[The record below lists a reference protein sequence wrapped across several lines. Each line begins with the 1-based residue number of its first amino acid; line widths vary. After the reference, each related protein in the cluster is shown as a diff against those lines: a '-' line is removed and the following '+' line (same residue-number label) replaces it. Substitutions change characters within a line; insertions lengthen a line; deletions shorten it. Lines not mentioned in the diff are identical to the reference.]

1 MICNNKEY
9 PHVRIMRRIPTGS
22 SSLDHLLFGGI
33 ETHSLTEIYGPSG
46 VGKSQICYTLS
57 VIAAHMEGKSKVL
70 YIDTENKFRPERILS
85 ISKARGSYIPDLL
98 NNILHVRT
106 ISSYH
111 QELILEKLLM
121 SLDRRENE
129 FSLIVVDSVINHFR
143 AEFLN
148 SGAHVERQE
157 KLYEYMRLLSALAQK
172 HGIAVVVT
180 NQVNS
185 GYSFTAK
192 PAGGTIM
199 GSTSTYRIFLRRLSN
214 GGSDIA
220 AKVVKSS
227 YHPEAEACFKLSEKG
242 IEDIEDNMA
251 TKC

>member
-1 MICNNKEY
+1 MICIHEEY
-9 PHVRIMRRIPTGS
+9 PRGKAIRRIPTGS

-46 VGKSQICYTLS
+46 VGKTQICYTLS
-57 VIAAHMEGKSKVL
+57 EIAAHVKGKSKVL

-85 ISKARGSYIPDLL
+85 ISKARGSYITDLL
-98 NNILHVRT
+98 NKILYVKA
-106 ISSYH
+106 ISSNH
-111 QELILEKLLM
+111 QELILKKLLM
-121 SLDRRENE
+121 SLDRRKNE

-148 SGAHVERQE
+148 SGAHVERQK

-172 HGIAVVVT
+172 YGIAVVVT

-185 GYSFTAK
+185 GFSFTAK

-199 GSTSTYRIFLRRLSN
+199 GNTSTYRISLRRLSN
-214 GGSDIA
+214 GGSEIA

-227 YHPEAEACFKLSEKG
+227 YHPETEACFKLSEKG
-242 IEDIEDNMA
+242 LEDIEDNMA